1 MVLIKSAHPGVITR
15 KHNRSLTQ
23 RKELAMST
31 PAFAHMRSPFGPHS
45 NRERIKSYH
54 EMALEPDEDGEGSQH
69 ESDVGS
75 ISSQSSVSIAD
86 SGIGSEVGLSFF
98 LFWYMLF
105 LVVF

>member
-1 MVLIKSAHPGVITR
+1 
-15 KHNRSLTQ
+15 
-23 RKELAMST
+23 
-31 PAFAHMRSPFGPHS
+31 
-45 NRERIKSYH
+45 
-54 EMALEPDEDGEGSQH
+54 MALEPDEDGEGSQH